1 MDCPRCGDPLESY
14 RLGDSET
21 VACGNCSYLGVP
33 VDHKSES
40 RRRESWDDALDRFN
54 DQKQT
59 VKKVTEISDTDVFST
74 VTDGAETTAEEPDRE
89 TGESEAGDDTDD
101 MAADRETTETGDTVD
116 DDSAEDPPSDESR
129 EPASADAGN

>member
-14 RLGDSET
+14 RLGNSET
-21 VACGNCSYLGVP
+21 TACGNCSYLGVP

-54 DQKQT
+54 DQEQT

-74 VTDGAETTAEEPDRE
+74 VTDETETTEEGSDRETEDPEADDDTGDVSPDRE
-89 TGESEAGDDTDD
+89 TT
-101 MAADRETTETGDTVD
+101 DTVD
-116 DDSAEDPPSDESR
+116 DDSDEDPPGSDESR
-129 EPASADAGN
+129 EPASADTGS